1 MGMAPEGKGRA
12 IPAPVGGWN
21 ARDDWDDMDKKDAID
36 LLNWWPGTDSVES
49 RRGYTSFST
58 GMTGQVEAVM
68 EYEAGS
74 TNQMLAAASDTVYNA
89 STATA
94 AALKTGFTSARWQYV
109 NFDGKLG
116 MVNGEDDPQEW
127 DGTTLSDMTISGP
140 GLTVSDLIDIEIYAS
155 RAWYVPKN
163 SQDVWYSAI
172 DTLGGVLTKFPLSRV
187 GQFGGHLVSV
197 GTWTRDSGD
206 GADDWIV
213 FVMSSGEIIVYVG
226 DPSTTFSK
234 VGVYR
239 TGEPLS
245 RRAIL
250 KYGANMWILTRQ
262 GLLDLQSIMALGE
275 ANYDKAI
282 TDKIKGAFTK
292 KNGPVWAKVWVGY
305 YFLSKAVHG
314 FG

>member
-172 DTLGGVLTKFPLSRV
+172 DTLG
-187 GQFGGHLVSV
+187 
-197 GTWTRDSGD
+197 
-206 GADDWIV
+206 
-213 FVMSSGEIIVYVG
+213 VY
-226 DPSTTFSK
+226 SQNS
-234 VGVYR
+234 
-239 TGEPLS
+239 L
-245 RRAIL
+245 
-250 KYGANMWILTRQ
+250 
-262 GLLDLQSIMALGE
+262 
-275 ANYDKAI
+275 
-282 TDKIKGAFTK
+282 
-292 KNGPVWAKVWVGY
+292 
-305 YFLSKAVHG
+305 
-314 FG
+314 